1 MLPAARVAKTFR
13 DHEMLEDDEL
23 SEDYENDAY
32 FQDFDEGYRY
42 LGGGLEDG
50 GDEGDK
56 EEEKVVDDS
65 NKYGLNL
72 DGEGQQN
79 QQASNADQ
87 GVQ

>member
-13 DHEMLEDDEL
+13 DHEMLDDDDL
-23 SEDYENDAY
+23 SEDHENDAY

-42 LGGGLEDG
+42 IGGGIEDAD
-50 GDEGDK
+50 DEK
-56 EEEKVVDDS
+56 EEEKVVEDS

-72 DGEGQQN
+72 DGEGGQN
-79 QQASNADQ
+79 QQASDADQ

>member
-1 MLPAARVAKTFR
+1 MTMAAARVAKTFR
-13 DHEMLEDDEL
+13 DHDMLEDDDL

-42 LGGGLEDG
+42 LGGDGGLEDG
-50 GDEGDK
+50 SEGDI

-72 DGEGQQN
+72 DCEALQN
-79 QQASNADQ
+79 QQATAAD
-87 GVQ
+87 